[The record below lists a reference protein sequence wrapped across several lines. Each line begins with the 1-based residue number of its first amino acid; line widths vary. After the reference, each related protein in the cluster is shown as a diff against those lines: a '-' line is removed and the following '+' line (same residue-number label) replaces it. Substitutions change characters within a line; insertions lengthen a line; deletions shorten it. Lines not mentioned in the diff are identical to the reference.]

1 VLGWLKSKLN
11 WSRNSFFQHAILI
24 ITLFASATASF
35 AAADKAIIARHNN
48 YPLLSLI
55 QQEKYLIW
63 ANMGL
68 KGELNGG

>member
-1 VLGWLKSKLN
+1 M
-11 WSRNSFFQHAILI
+11 LI

-35 AAADKAIIARHNN
+35 AAADKAIIYCLDS
-48 YPLLSLI
+48 YPLVSLI
-55 QQEKYLIW
+55 QREKYLIW